1 MSADAE
7 SPYTDKGRGGRASS
21 NRVALTW
28 ICFCPP
34 AHTVEGPLVQQGQDG
49 VCHPSLSKVNVK
61 KLTFIETNKHLLPVK
76 RALNEDT

>member
-7 SPYTDKGRGGRASS
+7 SPYIDKGKGGRASAS
-21 NRVALTW
+21 HVALTC

-34 AHTVEGPLVQQGQDG
+34 AHTVEGPSVQQGQDG

-61 KLTFIETNKHLLPVK
+61 KLTFIKLSKHLLPVK
-76 RALNEDT
+76 RALNKDT